1 MLLWSLK
8 FGVWSFPSYHL
19 APRTAKIPAMA
30 LVDKMTTEAGQRP
43 FAKVPA
49 AKRAFRRNQTMSGWY
64 SGGCFTG
71 FLLMS
76 EGVTKAR
83 MSSTVT
89 AQPKKFTTGA
99 PYQSK
104 PSLVGFH

>member
-1 MLLWSLK
+1 M
-8 FGVWSFPSYHL
+8 
-19 APRTAKIPAMA
+19 AKIPAMA

-43 FAKVPA
+43 FAESAGRKKGIQKKP
-49 AKRAFRRNQTMSGWY
+49 TMSGWY

-89 AQPKKFTTGA
+89 AQPKKVHHGRSVPVEAEFSGI
-99 PYQSK
+99 P
-104 PSLVGFH
+104 